1 VKVYVDSSVVLRII
15 FGESGRLAMW
25 DDIEE
30 SIASVLL
37 HVECYRSI
45 DRARVARAADS
56 EKILTY
62 RNATSSVLERI
73 TLVDVTS
80 TVIARAV
87 QPLAFVIRTLDAIHL
102 ATALQWREQHD
113 RDIAFATHDR
123 SLGEAARATGFR
135 VLGL

>member
-1 VKVYVDSSVVLRII
+1 VKVYVDSSVILRII
-15 FGESGRLAMW
+15 FGESDRLARW

-30 SIASVLL
+30 SVASVLL

-56 EKILTY
+56 QNILTY
-62 RNATSSVLERI
+62 RNATSSILERI

-80 TVIARAV
+80 AVIARAV
-87 QPLAFVIRTLDAIHL
+87 QPLPFVIRTLDAIHL
-102 ATALQWREQHD
+102 ATALQWREQND